1 MCLRFPQKLKIFG
14 GPIIKQVNIIFPYI
28 LESGRELVADDLRES
43 FTEFKEEF
51 LAGFV
56 LVGKHMEIETTEGF
70 NILILEE
77 RGTRYGNRLPTG

>member
-1 MCLRFPQKLKIFG
+1 M
-14 GPIIKQVNIIFPYI
+14 
-28 LESGRELVADDLRES
+28 ADDLRES

-56 LVGKHMEIETTEGF
+56 LVGKHMEIETTERF

-77 RGTRYGNRLPTG
+77 RSTRYRYRLPTG

>member
-1 MCLRFPQKLKIFG
+1 
-14 GPIIKQVNIIFPYI
+14 
-28 LESGRELVADDLRES
+28 LVADDLRES

-56 LVGKHMEIETTEGF
+56 LVGKHMEIETTERF

-77 RGTRYGNRLPTG
+77 RGTRYGNCLSTG